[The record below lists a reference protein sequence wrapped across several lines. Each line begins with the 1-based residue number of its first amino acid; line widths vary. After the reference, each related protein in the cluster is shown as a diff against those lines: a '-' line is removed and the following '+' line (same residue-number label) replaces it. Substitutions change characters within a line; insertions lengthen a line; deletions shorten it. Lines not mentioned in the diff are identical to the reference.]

1 MLQQS
6 AWTFRY
12 SLEGFLKRVLHK
24 AAGPQNES
32 ELIESVLAD
41 WAGEDE
47 KSRESIPARVR
58 ASLQARNGAF
68 QKQEEDRY
76 VLRTQ
81 KADDLCDR
89 AYRFLQESG
98 APKKHGDILRHL
110 QQVTGRGRGDLM
122 SRVDLDSDPRFVRL
136 EGGEWLLTE
145 WELVHDAI
153 ANLMVDLG
161 QRRAS
166 REDLLTLIAE
176 EDELRGKHFIFQ
188 PELDPRFAVVG
199 DQVDCL
205 LLESEAAESVEKT
218 DDMEVETAEE
228 APTEET
234 EERTMND
241 ITTAFENTEVAA
253 TAEATE
259 TVETTENRI
268 STSEIVDNAL
278 LQIAQ
283 LCADVQRR
291 NEEVPNEVVTLFNLE
306 DIEGI
311 QSLMLQ
317 RKRIAALAEDL
328 QAFIAKWSDE
338 IDAK

>member
-24 AAGPQNES
+24 AAGPQSES

-68 QKQEEDRY
+68 QKQEQDRY

-81 KADDLCDR
+81 KTDDLCDR
-89 AYRFLQESG
+89 AYRYLQETG
-98 APKKHGDILRHL
+98 VPKKHGDILRHL

-122 SRVDLDSDPRFVRL
+122 SRVDLDNDPRFVRL

-153 ANLMVDLG
+153 VNLMVDLG
-161 QRRAS
+161 QRRAG

-205 LLESEAAESVEKT
+205 LLESEATASVEKT
-218 DDMEVETAEE
+218 DNMEEE
-228 APTEET
+228 PTTET
-234 EERTMND
+234 EERQMND
-241 ITTAFENTEVAA
+241 ITTAFENAEVAA
-253 TAEATE
+253 TAEAVE
-259 TVETTENRI
+259 TVETTENRV
-268 STSEIVDNAL
+268 STSEFVDNAL
-278 LQIAQ
+278 LQLAGI
-283 LCADVQRR
+283 CADVQRR